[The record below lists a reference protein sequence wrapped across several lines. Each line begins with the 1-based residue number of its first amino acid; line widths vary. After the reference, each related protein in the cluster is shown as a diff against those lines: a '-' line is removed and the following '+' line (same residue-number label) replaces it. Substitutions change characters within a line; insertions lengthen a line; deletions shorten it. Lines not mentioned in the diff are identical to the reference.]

1 MNLGIAAFGVRK
13 PVVVNLLMAAI
24 LVTGLISGLNLRKQF
39 FPEVDPEIAI
49 VNMPYPG
56 AAPEEVEQSLA
67 IKIEDAFDN
76 IETIDELRTTIAEGG
91 GGITIQFK
99 EGADVETGMD
109 DVERAIDG
117 LQDLPTEAE
126 EITAQ
131 LIEPR
136 MPVIRVAVHGDM
148 EPAVLK
154 QAIRTIRDDLRELP
168 GMGEVL
174 IGGVVDYEVQIDVD
188 ELAMLEYGL
197 SLPAIS
203 DTIRSWMTDIP
214 GGTIKTDTGNVSL
227 RTMGVEE
234 RSDAIARIPLRAET
248 DGRIVRV
255 GDIATITEGFIDED
269 VSLTFNGDPSA
280 DLTIFKVGPQDIV
293 HMARMVRAYVAGRN
307 GEPYAYSTSE
317 RFGKLASQMSQRP
330 NQPPPPEYKS
340 DYELAWEK
348 GANPTRPL
356 PEAATVGTATDLA
369 RFVEGRMDLLT
380 RNAIYGAILVFAVLL
395 LFLNWRVALWVGA
408 GLTTAIAGTLLLM
421 AYLDITLNLL
431 TMFGLIVVM
440 GLLVDDAIVVAE
452 NIQTHH
458 DKGGEDP
465 TNASIDGTN
474 EVFWPVVATVLTS
487 IAAFLPLT
495 FIKGQIGTLLG
506 ALPLVVA
513 CALAMSL
520 IESLLILPSH
530 MGHSLSKRD
539 KAKPNALSKQ
549 LRRFEDWRDRIILDK
564 IAPGFGRALAVLLR
578 FRYLTLCV
586 AILALSISFGMV
598 AGKRVG
604 FVFMSNDDAE
614 SVMVN
619 IRMPIGTPIE
629 QTYDAVRRIESAVL
643 AQPEVTFV
651 ETVVGASSD
660 IETGQS
666 NGASSHIAQ
675 MFIELSPVEERD
687 TPSPIVIDNIRLA
700 LLGKIDDVERI
711 AYEAMAGGPGGPD
724 ISIRLTS
731 PDPEV
736 LRNATAEVREALAVY
751 PQLFDIADNA
761 NEGRQEAQV
770 RVHDDAQALG
780 LSNLEINR
788 QLRGFLFGLEA
799 HTYAEREEDI
809 DLRVRIDEETRG
821 SIYQVQNAWL
831 INAMGAPVPM
841 REIVDVRSG
850 TSFASINR
858 VDGERSV
865 TVTAAVETGTSPED
879 ITAKLKAGPVDDNGK
894 PLLDDRGNPLPNVLE
909 RIEAKYPGLKIGFA
923 GRQEQ
928 MSDAFSTLP
937 LGFGFAMLMIYI
949 ILAWLFQSYF
959 QPLLVMCII
968 PFATIG
974 LIWGHF
980 ILGFDITFLSLIG
993 FVALSGIVVNDSLIL
1008 VQFYNQR
1015 RAAGDPVYE
1024 ALVAAGV
1031 ARLRAIFLTTVT
1043 TVFGLLPLL
1052 LEQSFQARFL
1062 IPMGI
1067 SIAGGLISAT
1077 VMILV
1082 VLPCI
1087 MLAFDDLK
1095 RVVYFVWHGQK
1106 RPADFKPEGQVAGA
1120 A

>member
-24 LVTGLISGLNLRKQF
+24 LVTGLIAGMNLRKQF

-197 SLPAIS
+197 SLPAVS
-203 DTIRSWMTDIP
+203 DTIRAWMTDIP

-234 RSDAIARIPLRAET
+234 RADAIARIPLIAEA

-255 GDIATITEGFIDED
+255 GDIATITEGFVDED
-269 VSLTFNGDPSA
+269 VSLTYNVDPSA

-307 GEPYAYSTSE
+307 GEPYTYSTGE
-317 RFGKLASQMSQRP
+317 RFGKLAAQMSQRP
-330 NQPPPPEYKS
+330 GQPPAVYQS

-348 GANPTRPL
+348 GAYPTRPL
-356 PEAATVGTATDLA
+356 PEAATVGAATDLA

-395 LFLNWRVALWVGA
+395 LFLNWRVAFWVGA

-458 DKGGEDP
+458 DKQGEDP

-539 KAKPNALSKQ
+539 KARPNKLSNL
-549 LRRFEDWRDRIILDK
+549 LRRYEDWRDRIILDK
-564 IAPGFGRALAVLLR
+564 VAPGFARLLAVLLR
-578 FRYLTLCV
+578 YRYLTLCTAV
-586 AILALSISFGMV
+586 MALTISFGMV

-629 QTYDAVRRIESAVL
+629 QTRDAVHRIESAVL

-660 IETGQS
+660 IETGMS

-687 TPSPIVIDNIRLA
+687 TPSPVVIDNIRLA
-700 LLGKIDDVERI
+700 LLGQIDDVERI
-711 AYEAMAGGPGGPD
+711 NYEAMAGGPGGPD
-724 ISIRLTS
+724 ISIRLVS
-731 PDPEV
+731 ADPQT
-736 LRNATAEVREALAVY
+736 LRRATAEVRQLLAGY
-751 PQLFDIADNA
+751 PQLFDIADDS

-770 RVHDDAQALG
+770 RVYEDAQALG

-841 REIVDVRSG
+841 REIVEVRSG

-858 VDGERSV
+858 VDGERAV
-865 TVTAAVETGTSPED
+865 TVTAAVETDTSPED
-879 ITAKLKAGPVDDNGK
+879 ITAELKAAPLDEHGK
-894 PLLDDRGNPLPNVLE
+894 PVLDERGNPLPSPLE
-909 RIEAKYPGLKIGFA
+909 QIEQRYPGLKVGFA

-928 MSDAFSTLP
+928 MADAFSTLP
-937 LGFGFAMLMIYI
+937 LGFGFAMLMIYV

-959 QPLLVMCII
+959 QPILVMCVV

-974 LIWGHF
+974 LIWGHY

-1008 VQFYNQR
+1008 VQFFNQR
-1015 RAAGDPVYE
+1015 RQAGDSVYD
-1024 ALVAAGV
+1024 ALVAAGQ

-1067 SIAGGLISAT
+1067 SIAAGLISAT

-1095 RVVYFVWHGQK
+1095 RVVYFIWHGQQ
-1106 RPADFKPEGQVAGA
+1106 RPADFKPEGRVAGTA
-1120 A
+1120 

>member
-24 LVTGLISGLNLRKQF
+24 LVTGLIAGMNLRKQF

-174 IGGVVDYEVQIDVD
+174 IGGVVDYEVHIDVD

-197 SLPAIS
+197 SLPAVS
-203 DTIRSWMTDIP
+203 DTIRAWMTDIP

-227 RTMGVEE
+227 RTIGVEE
-234 RSDAIARIPLRAET
+234 RADAIARIPLIAEA

-269 VSLTFNGDPSA
+269 VSLTYNGDPSA

-307 GEPYAYSTSE
+307 GEPYTYSTSE
-317 RFGKLASQMSQRP
+317 RFGKLAAQMSQRP
-330 NQPPPPEYKS
+330 GQPPTVYQS

-348 GANPTRPL
+348 GAQPTRPL

-395 LFLNWRVALWVGA
+395 LFLNWRVAFWVGA

-465 TNASIDGTN
+465 ANASIDGTN

-530 MGHSLSKRD
+530 MGHSLAKRD
-539 KAKPNALSKQ
+539 KAKANALSRQ
-549 LRRFEDWRDRIILDK
+549 LRRYEDWRDRMILDK
-564 IAPGFGRALAVLLR
+564 IAPGFGRLLAVLLR
-578 FRYLTLCV
+578 FRYLTLCTAV
-586 AILALSISFGMV
+586 MALSISFGMV
-598 AGKRVG
+598 AGKHVG
-604 FVFMSNDDAE
+604 FEFMSNDDAE
-614 SVMVN
+614 AVMVN
-619 IRMPIGTPIE
+619 IHMPIGTPTE
-629 QTYDAVRRIESAVL
+629 QTRDAVRRIEAAVL

-660 IETGQS
+660 IETGMS

-687 TPSPIVIDNIRLA
+687 TPSPVVIDNIRLA

-711 AYEAMAGGPGGPD
+711 NYEAMAGGPGGPD
-724 ISIRLTS
+724 ISIRLVS
-731 PDPEV
+731 ADPET
-736 LRNATAEVREALAVY
+736 LRRATAEVRQLLAGY
-751 PQLFDIADNA
+751 PQVFDIADDS

-780 LSNLEINR
+780 LTNLEINR

-858 VDGERSV
+858 VDGERAV

-879 ITAKLKAGPVDDNGK
+879 ITAELKAAPLDDNDK
-894 PLLDDRGNPLPNVLE
+894 PVLDDRGNPLPSPLE
-909 RIEAKYPGLKIGFA
+909 QIEQRYPGLKVGFA

-928 MSDAFSTLP
+928 MADAFSTLP
-937 LGFGFAMLMIYI
+937 LGFGFAMLMIYV

-959 QPLLVMCII
+959 QPILVMCVI

-980 ILGFDITFLSLIG
+980 ILGFDLTFLSLIG

-1008 VQFYNQR
+1008 VQFFNQR
-1015 RAAGDPVYE
+1015 RQAGDSVYD
-1024 ALVAAGV
+1024 ALVAAGQ

-1095 RVVYFVWHGQK
+1095 RVVYFVWHGRK
-1106 RPADFKPEGQVAGA
+1106 RPADFKPEGRVAGA

>member
-1 MNLGIAAFGVRK
+1 MNLGIASFGVRK

-24 LVTGLISGLNLRKQF
+24 LITGVVSGLNLRKQF
-39 FPEVDPEIAI
+39 FPEVDPEIAM
-49 VNMPYPG
+49 VNLPYPG

-67 IKIEDAFDN
+67 IKVEDAFDN

-99 EGADVETGMD
+99 EGADYEAGMD

-136 MPVIRVAVHGDM
+136 MPVIRVAVYGDL
-148 EPAVLK
+148 EPEVLK
-154 QAIRTIRDDLRELP
+154 RAIRTIRDDLRELP

-174 IGGVVDYEVQIDVD
+174 VGGVLDYEVQVDID

-197 SLPAIS
+197 SLPTIS
-203 DTIRSWMTDIP
+203 DTIRAWMTDIP

-227 RTMGVEE
+227 RTLGVEE
-234 RSDAIARIPLRAET
+234 RAGAIADIPLVAEN
-248 DGRIVRV
+248 DGRVVRV
-255 GDIATITEGFIDED
+255 GDVATVHEGFVDAD
-269 VSLTFNGDPSA
+269 VSLSYDGKPSV
-280 DLTIFKVGPQDIV
+280 DLTIFKVGEQDIV
-293 HMARMVRAYVAGRN
+293 HIAQMVRAYVAGRS
-307 GEPYAYSTSE
+307 GEPYTFTQGE
-317 RFGKLASQMSQRP
+317 RFGKLMAQMSQRP
-330 NQPPPPEYKS
+330 NQPPAVYTSP
-340 DYELAWEK
+340 YEQAWAL
-348 GANPTRPL
+348 GANPKRPL
-356 PEAATVGTATDLA
+356 PEGATVASATDLA
-369 RFVEGRMDLLT
+369 RFVEGRLDLLT

-408 GLTTAIAGTLLLM
+408 GLATAIAGTLLLM
-421 AYLDITLNLL
+421 AYLGITLNLL

-458 DKGGEDP
+458 DKKGETP
-465 TNASIDGTN
+465 TQSSIDGTN

-506 ALPLVVA
+506 ALPVVVA

-520 IESLLILPSH
+520 VESLLILPSH
-530 MGHSLSKRD
+530 MGHSLTKRD
-539 KAKPNALSKQ
+539 KAKPNAISRQ
-549 LRRFEDWRDRIILDK
+549 LRRYEDWRDRLIMEK
-564 IAPGFGRALAVLLR
+564 VSPAFGRLLGLLLR
-578 FRYLTLCV
+578 FRYLTLAAAV
-586 AILALSISFGMV
+586 MALAISFGMV
-598 AGKRVG
+598 AGKQVG
-604 FVFMSNDDAE
+604 FEFMSSDDAE

-629 QTYDAVRRIESAVL
+629 HTEDAVKRIEKAIL
-643 AQPEVTFV
+643 AQDEVLFV
-651 ETVVGASSD
+651 ETILGASSN

-675 MFIELSPVEERD
+675 MFIELSPVEDRE
-687 TPSPIVIDNIRLA
+687 TPSPIVIDNIRRELR
-700 LLGKIDDVERI
+700 GTIDDVERI
-711 AYEAMAGGPGGPD
+711 NFEQMAGGPGGPD

-731 PDPEV
+731 EDPDA
-736 LRNATAEVREALAVY
+736 LRSATAEVREALAAY
-751 PQLFDIADNA
+751 PQLFDIADDS

-770 RVHDDAQALG
+770 RVYEDAQALG
-780 LSNLEINR
+780 LSNLEVNR

-799 HTYAEREEDI
+799 HTFAEREEDI
-809 DLRVRIDEETRG
+809 DVRVRIDGDTRG
-821 SIYQVQNAWL
+821 SIYKVQNAWL
-831 INAMGAPVPM
+831 INAQSSPVPM
-841 REIVDVRSG
+841 RELVDIQSG
-850 TSFASINR
+850 TSYASINR
-858 VDGERSV
+858 VDGQRAV
-865 TVTAAVETGTSPED
+865 TVTATAETGTSPED
-879 ITAKLKAGPVDDNGK
+879 ITGKLKDVPRDADGK
-894 PLLDDRGNPLPNVLE
+894 PLKDAEGNPLPNVFDQ
-909 RIEAKYPGLKIGFA
+909 IEAKYPGLTISFA

-928 MSDAFSTLP
+928 MADAFSTLP
-937 LGFGFAMLMIYI
+937 IGFGLAMLLIYI

-959 QPLLVMCII
+959 QPLLVMCVV

-980 ILGFDITFLSLIG
+980 FLGFTLTFLSLIG

-1008 VQFYNQR
+1008 VQFFNLK
-1015 RAAGDPVYE
+1015 RAEGVPVYE
-1024 ALVAAGV
+1024 ALVASGV
-1031 ARLRAIFLTTVT
+1031 ARLRAIALTTIT
-1043 TVFGLLPLL
+1043 TVFGLLPLIT
-1052 LEQSFQARFL
+1052 EQSFQARFL

-1077 VMILV
+1077 VMILI

-1087 MLAFDDLK
+1087 ILAFDDLK
-1095 RVVYFVWHGQK
+1095 RVAYFVWHGEK
-1106 RPADFKPEGQVAGA
+1106 RPDDFKPEGVPTGA